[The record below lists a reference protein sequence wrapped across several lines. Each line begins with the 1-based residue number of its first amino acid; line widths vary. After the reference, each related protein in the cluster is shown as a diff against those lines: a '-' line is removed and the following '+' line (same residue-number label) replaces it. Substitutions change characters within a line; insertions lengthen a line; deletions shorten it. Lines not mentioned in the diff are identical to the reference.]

1 LLDRQIGTNFFDPVN
16 GGSALL
22 YQFVFWFYSHP
33 AVYIMILP
41 AFGIISEIIP
51 VFSRKPIFG
60 YKAMAASIAAIA
72 VLGFIVFV
80 HHMFVTGLPLVV
92 QTFFAFTTF
101 VIGVPTGVKIFSWLA
116 TMWGGSIKY
125 DTPMLFACGF
135 LLMFLIGGIDGV
147 YLGSL
152 AVDRLVHGTYWVVA
166 HIHYVLFG
174 GSVFGVFGAFYYW
187 FPKVTG
193 RFSQREARQAAFLVD
208 VHRHEPDVPADARP
222 RSARHAEAD
231 RDLSRQSWLG
241 RHQFTDHLRR
251 VRHRHL
257 DHRLHDQ
264 FRDQHARSQ
273 DCTR

>member
-1 LLDRQIGTNFFDPVN
+1 MNLLDRQIGTNFFDPVN

-101 VIGVPTGVKIFSWLA
+101 VHRRPDGGEDLQLA
-116 TMWGGSIKY
+116 CDVMGREYQI
-125 DTPMLFACGF
+125 
-135 LLMFLIGGIDGV
+135 
-147 YLGSL
+147 
-152 AVDRLVHGTYWVVA
+152 RHA
-166 HIHYVLFG
+166 HALRV
-174 GSVFGVFGAFYYW
+174 
-187 FPKVTG
+187 
-193 RFSQREARQAAFLVD
+193 R
-208 VHRHEPDVPADARP
+208 VPADVPDRWHRRCVPGEP
-222 RSARHAEAD
+222 RS
-231 RDLSRQSWLG
+231 
-241 RHQFTDHLRR
+241 
-251 VRHRHL
+251 
-257 DHRLHDQ
+257 
-264 FRDQHARSQ
+264 
-273 DCTR
+273 